1 MDRQQRAIEEGIVNP
16 ESLDAAAAAEV
27 LQWECPVQWVRVDPE
42 GEWLADV
49 RLPVSQVGLEGMITA
64 QLTKERPA
72 DVASQ
77 IAAISHLE
85 KRAEA
90 GSTSAVNALL
100 QCAEDPNTFCRVR
113 ADAARS
119 LGKCARDATQR
130 SNLAATS
137 VQRAYRR
144 RRCDPATGLPAPTTL
159 TNLAESIVDEGFV
172 HALGA
177 PRVPGVGGARWTTPV
192 ECVEL
197 LADALDHHDADGDPH
212 DGSSLVAAALTAL
225 GSTRPPTV
233 ASVVGAARAIRRW
246 LWHDAAVCGVGGATH
261 AGGRR
266 VTVAALHALA
276 RLTEQLPPLQDVLA
290 KAAAAKRGAES
301 GVVSD
306 GADLGAGLGA
316 DLGAE
321 RDARPADDAASA
333 ARVVSD
339 CVTLAR
345 RAVSDAAGDG
355 CQAVRRAGA
364 AWRSP
369 SIDDTADP
377 RARRVASRP

>member
-1 MDRQQRAIEEGIVNP
+1 MSRRKSRRFPISRNAPRRAP
-16 ESLDAAAAAEV
+16 
-27 LQWECPVQWVRVDPE
+27 
-42 GEWLADV
+42 
-49 RLPVSQVGLEGMITA
+49 
-64 QLTKERPA
+64 RPRSTPSCSA
-72 DVASQ
+72 PRTRTRSVA
-77 IAAISHLE
+77 
-85 KRAEA
+85 
-90 GSTSAVNALL
+90 
-100 QCAEDPNTFCRVR
+100 
-113 ADAARS
+113 
-119 LGKCARDATQR
+119 CARTPRARWASARATPPNVPTSRRRACNAHIADDDATPPR
-130 SNLAATS
+130 
-137 VQRAYRR
+137 VCPR
-144 RRCDPATGLPAPTTL
+144 PPL

-197 LADALDHHDADGDPH
+197 LTDALDHHDADGDPH

-321 RDARPADDAASA
+321 RDARPPTALRPR

-339 CVTLAR
+339 CVDAGATSRLGR
-345 RAVSDAAGDG
+345 RRGWVPGGSPRGRNPG
-355 CQAVRRAGA
+355 VRR
-364 AWRSP
+364 R
-369 SIDDTADP
+369 
-377 RARRVASRP
+377 